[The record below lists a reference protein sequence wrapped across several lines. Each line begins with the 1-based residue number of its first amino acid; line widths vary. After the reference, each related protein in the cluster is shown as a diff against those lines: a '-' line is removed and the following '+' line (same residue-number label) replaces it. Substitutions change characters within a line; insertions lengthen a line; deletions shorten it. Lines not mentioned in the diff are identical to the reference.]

1 MHLWRIYET
10 ETSVTS
16 GKVNGGW
23 ETGVG
28 GRIFTEYPFVSLE
41 AETMRLYYLLKKR

>member
-10 ETSVTS
+10 ETSLTS
-16 GKVNGGW
+16 GKVNGGG

-28 GRIFTEYPFVSLE
+28 GRIFTEYPFVPLE
-41 AETMRLYYLLKKR
+41 AATMRLYYLFKKR